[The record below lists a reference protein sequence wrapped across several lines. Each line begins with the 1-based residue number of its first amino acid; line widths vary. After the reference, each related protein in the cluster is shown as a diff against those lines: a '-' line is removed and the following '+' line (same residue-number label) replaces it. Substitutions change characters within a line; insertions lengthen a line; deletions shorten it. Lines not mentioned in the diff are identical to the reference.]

1 MGNVA
6 ASGGYYISCAADKIL
21 ASPNTI
27 TGSIGVF
34 GLFFT
39 AEELLR
45 SKVKLNY
52 DNVKTNEFSNFG
64 ELNRSL
70 SKEEKDALQ
79 SSVKKTYEEFITHV
93 AEGRNITK
101 EEVDRIGQ
109 GRVWSGLSAVNIGL
123 IDSLGGLND
132 AIDLAAKMAELTDF
146 EITEFPKSK
155 NSFEVFFS
163 TVTRNEGK
171 IVTNARKSSTTSHRI
186 SLRLKI

>member
-1 MGNVA
+1 M
-6 ASGGYYISCAADKIL
+6 
-21 ASPNTI
+21 
-27 TGSIGVF
+27 
-34 GLFFT
+34 
-39 AEELLR
+39 
-45 SKVKLNY
+45 KLNY

-70 SKEEKDALQ
+70 SKKEKDALQ

-123 IDSLGGLND
+123 VDSLGGLND

-155 NSFEVFFS
+155 NSFEVFFEEMETS
-163 TVTRNEGK
+163 IEMKKYGIETIYLEEMKGK
-171 IVTNARKSSTTSHRI
+171 LLQMQGNQALLPIEYH
-186 SLRLKI
+186 LD